1 MDVQA
6 LSLLVDIMDAG
17 NLSRAAVKLG
27 MSRANVSKRLNH
39 FERTLGA
46 ELLRRSTRQIEPT
59 ELGKQLYAHGK
70 NIRHEL
76 MAAKESLA
84 NQDCSLRGTVRIS
97 VPSGYGQHTM
107 AQWFIAFMQA
117 HPGITLDVIFD
128 NAIEDLVKGAVDVS
142 IRVMNDVP
150 SHLVTYHLGDVEYV
164 ACASPAW
171 LQVHGDVQTL
181 ADLKQ
186 KPLITSE
193 MTAEKLRLAAH
204 TQAERQQLHIRPRLM
219 SANFFFLRDAILQG
233 MGAGL
238 VPQYMVADEMA
249 SGQLLKLS
257 LPQQDLAFL
266 RANLY
271 LLHLPARFQT
281 KAHTLLMAFLRSK
294 MAQAA
299 SFSAGAAPGLA
310 IPAVQ
315 PGAG

>member
-1 MDVQA
+1 MDLHA

-46 ELLRRSTRQIEPT
+46 ELLKRSTRQIEPT

-76 MAAKESLA
+76 MAAQESLQ
-84 NQDCSLRGTVRIS
+84 NQGCSLHGTVRIS

-107 AQWFIAFMQA
+107 AQWFIEFMQR

-128 NAIEDLVKGAVDVS
+128 NEIEDLVKGAVDFS

-164 ACASPAW
+164 ACASPGW
-171 LQVHGDVQTL
+171 LRVYGDVQTL
-181 ADLKQ
+181 TELKQ

-193 MTAEKLRLAAH
+193 MTAEKLRLAAQTH
-204 TQAERQQLHIRPRLM
+204 AVKQQLQIRPRLM

-249 SGQLLKLS
+249 SGQLVKLS

-271 LLHLPARFQT
+271 LLHLPSRFQS
-281 KAHTLLMAFLRSK
+281 KAQAALMAFLRDK
-294 MAQAA
+294 VAQEVSPPMVAVPALSTPAA
-299 SFSAGAAPGLA
+299 LPS
-310 IPAVQ
+310 VE
-315 PGAG
+315 